1 MKYLSIF
8 TIVVL
13 LAACSQPAS
22 NENNSEE
29 TAETTETTQ
38 PTEEVSATDT
48 IEISGMGNTMAEI
61 KFSKDRISV
70 APKTMV
76 TIALTN
82 KSTNA
87 SMPHNF
93 VVIEKGKANDV
104 GQAGVMNA
112 DNGYVKPND
121 INVIAHTAVANIGET
136 VYLTFETPAAGE
148 YEFICSYPGHWSLM
162 KGDFIVE

>member
-1 MKYLSIF
+1 M
-8 TIVVL
+8 
-13 LAACSQPAS
+13 AACSQPSS
-22 NENNSEE
+22 NEERNEE
-29 TAETTETTQ
+29 NTETTETVESTS
-38 PTEEVSATDT
+38 EEVAIDT
-48 IEISGMGNTMAEI
+48 IRISGMGNTMAEI
-61 KFSKDRISV
+61 KFSKDRITV

-76 TIALTN
+76 TIELTN
-82 KSTNA
+82 ESTNA

-93 VVIEKGKANDV
+93 VIIEKGKANEV

-121 INVIAHTAVANIGET
+121 INVIAHTAVANIGEK